1 MVIVGQIL
9 QAKGTQVW
17 SAGPEDTVYEALQIM
32 AEKGIGALLV
42 MEADSLAG
50 IFSERDYARK
60 IALAGKSSMD
70 TPVRDVMT
78 KEVVCITRQHTTV
91 ECMEIMTEKRFR
103 HLPVKEAE
111 KVIGLISIGDVVK
124 AIISD
129 QEFTI
134 KQLENY
140 ITGER

>member
-1 MVIVGQIL
+1 
-9 QAKGTQVW
+9 
-17 SAGPEDTVYEALQIM
+17 M
-32 AEKGIGALLV
+32 AEKRIGALLV
-42 MEADSLAG
+42 MEADNLVG

-70 TPVRDVMT
+70 TPVREVMT
-78 KEVVCITRQHTTV
+78 KEVVCITRQCTMV
-91 ECMEIMTEKRFR
+91 ESMELMTEKRFR
-103 HLPVKEAE
+103 HLPVKEDN

-124 AIISD
+124 SIISD